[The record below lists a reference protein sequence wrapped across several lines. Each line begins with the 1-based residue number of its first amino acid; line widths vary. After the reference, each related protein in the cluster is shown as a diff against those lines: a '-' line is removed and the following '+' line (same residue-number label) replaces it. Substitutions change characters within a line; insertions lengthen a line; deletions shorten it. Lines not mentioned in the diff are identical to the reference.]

1 METYVN
7 MTGWVGST
15 VEYRCLTSPDHSY
28 TTHHA
33 SFRLAS
39 TPRIRRGGAWT
50 DGVTNWITVVCFRA
64 LAQNV
69 GASVSKGDPVNV
81 WGKLRRE
88 TWERDGEANERTVIE
103 AVVVGHDLSRGT
115 SMFKKTER
123 NQTYEEPDIGDLI
136 ETVERPE
143 PEEDG
148 LDGTEQAAAAEAEA
162 RLALA

>member
-1 METYVN
+1 MDTYVS
-7 MTGWVGST
+7 MTGWVGSA
-15 VEYRCLTSPDHSY
+15 VEYRCLTSPDRSY

-33 SFRLAS
+33 SFRLAA
-39 TPRIRRGGAWT
+39 TPRVKRGGVWI

-69 GASVSKGDPVNV
+69 GSSVSKGDPVHV

-103 AVVVGHDLSRGT
+103 AVTVGHDLARGT

-123 NQTYEEPDIGDLI
+123 QPYEEPDMGDLI

-143 PEEDG
+143 PEGGD
-148 LDGTEQAAAAEAEA
+148 LDGTEQAAAESEA

>member
-7 MTGWVGST
+7 MTGWVGSA
-15 VEYRCLTSPDHSY
+15 VEYRCLTSPDRSY

-39 TPRIRRGGAWT
+39 TPRIKRGGVWI
-50 DGVTNWITVVCFRA
+50 DGVTNWFTVVCFRA

-69 GASVSKGDPVNV
+69 GSSVSKGDPINV

-88 TWERDGEANERTVIE
+88 TWERDGDTNERTVIE

-123 NQTYEEPDIGDLI
+123 HQGYEEPDIGDLI

-143 PEEDG
+143 PEGAD
-148 LDGTEQAAAAEAEA
+148 LDGTEQTAAAETEA